1 MENYNGNKASADA
14 LGVTLQSPQV
24 QGLLDFAVQ
33 CDDSALNVLRWEI
46 VVCRW
51 NGNCSIIIMGLM
63 EDAVLAMA
71 NKQIAFK
78 NYNNSLDLQGL

>member
-1 MENYNGNKASADA
+1 
-14 LGVTLQSPQV
+14 
-24 QGLLDFAVQ
+24 
-33 CDDSALNVLRWEI
+33 
-46 VVCRW
+46 
-51 NGNCSIIIMGLM
+51 MGLM